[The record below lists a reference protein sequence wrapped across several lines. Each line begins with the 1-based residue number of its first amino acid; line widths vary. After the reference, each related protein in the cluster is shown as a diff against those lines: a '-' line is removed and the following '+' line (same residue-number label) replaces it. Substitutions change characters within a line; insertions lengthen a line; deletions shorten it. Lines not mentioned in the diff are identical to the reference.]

1 MTAAVHSSTLPIQD
15 GVADLL
21 TARFSTFDA
30 TIYIVV
36 VCVLAAEIL
45 FVVTPIVTKVR
56 ASYACMACVTPGC
69 ACCARRR
76 KSHLMVG
83 ASPYPRTAG

>member
-1 MTAAVHSSTLPIQD
+1 MHSSTLPIQE

-45 FVVTPIVTKVR
+45 FVVTPIVTKVWAFVR
-56 ASYACMACVTPGC
+56 MHGLCHTSSMCVSRSPSQ
-69 ACCARRR
+69 R
-76 KSHLMVG
+76 HLMVG
-83 ASPYPRTAG
+83 AFPTPATAG